1 MHSPRDRG
9 GEEEMEGGGEGV
21 AVGREGGGR
30 EGGEMG
36 EQDEG
41 LGWTSLQLLQNCR
54 GRRGSQFRA

>member
-1 MHSPRDRG
+1 
-9 GEEEMEGGGEGV
+9 MEGGGEGV

-41 LGWTSLQLLQNCR
+41 LGWTSLQLLQNFR